1 MDHVD
6 ATHLRF
12 DGDAFVSYAMLN
24 QLELEIDSVRR
35 KVADYQRDPLRLAR
49 EVSLHPETGELAF
62 DLTLAAEQALGRS
75 RWQGLND
82 KQRAAVIGA
91 FEKTVQD
98 IRDNW
103 KFDTTMRPRL
113 LQSEIKA
120 DRASI
125 TLLRGDELSRLTLA
139 RRDGAWFITEQELL
153 DEALPEFADALLG
166 ALEPAGRRRLASE
179 GAFDTAMNDLEK
191 LIAREGE
198 KPELLLLKARVLEN
212 RESRE
217 IIETYTKKK
226 DEAAGKDKETEKDK
240 DRDKAA
246 SVASLDVYK
255 EVARRWPDFAPGRR
269 ALASRLLPL
278 IFETDANQEKPVKKD
293 VGPLLAELQAYA
305 RLVSYDPRPWRDM
318 ALVHEKF
325 GKLEDATADLEKAIE
340 LDRENLEIY
349 KDLIDFQLNH
359 GQPEK
364 AKSSLTRMLKVS
376 ADADKVFGIFRD
388 SEDGYEPKYAASLE
402 NLLLS
407 FSKEMEGSAIGWVL
421 LAELQ
426 DAQKKNA
433 AAIKS
438 IQRSLAIE
446 PSSES
451 YVYLSMLLRSER
463 RYAESLDAADR
474 GLKLE
479 EDDVAAHFER
489 ACALARLGR
498 KDEALA
504 ALKRM
509 LEIDADTYFDLE
521 EPDLEPLAELP
532 EFKAI
537 KEKVSK
543 PAGTPK

>member
-1 MDHVD
+1 VDPRVVALARQIAGTDKDGRSVARKIGEWTYRNLKWKKVESDTVETLASREADCLEHSELYVALARALGLPARVVTGAALSGGSFGAHAWVEVYLGKWVEIDPTWGLMDHVD

-402 NLLLS
+402 NLL
-407 FSKEMEGSAIGWVL
+407 V
-421 LAELQ
+421 
-426 DAQKKNA
+426 
-433 AAIKS
+433 
-438 IQRSLAIE
+438 
-446 PSSES
+446 
-451 YVYLSMLLRSER
+451 
-463 RYAESLDAADR
+463 
-474 GLKLE
+474 
-479 EDDVAAHFER
+479 
-489 ACALARLGR
+489 
-498 KDEALA
+498 
-504 ALKRM
+504 
-509 LEIDADTYFDLE
+509 
-521 EPDLEPLAELP
+521 
-532 EFKAI
+532 
-537 KEKVSK
+537 
-543 PAGTPK
+543 